1 MRTIPFDEIIIGSD
15 RQRREFDPKRLQELA
30 DSIESKGLLH
40 PVVLRIVEGS
50 DEGFEY
56 HLVAGE
62 RRCRAV
68 QLLDSKGKALRHD
81 GRPVPAGE
89 IPFTLLEELSEDLQV
104 EAEFE
109 ENVVRVDLTPV
120 ERALAIKKL
129 HDLRTKQKGG
139 YDASASQFLG
149 EQVGHTVRD
158 TAREVHGDKVGA
170 SGEQDIRDALLIAQ
184 HADDPEVAAAK
195 SQAEAVKIIRK
206 THEARQ
212 RKAKAEAFDPSKTP
226 HRLYHGNTYDPATT
240 RELQK
245 TFDIV
250 ITDPPYGIDIDKTTG
265 HEYEDSDEVFAQVI
279 EKLPGVLDSVT
290 KDQAHIYVF
299 CDYMR
304 FNELFA
310 AFELQGFEC
319 WRRPLIWDKGN
330 VGSFGNIEYG
340 FRKTY
345 ECILF
350 ANKGKKRMQI
360 GGPEVLNFAPVAKPS
375 HPAEKPVELLVELL
389 RRSASTGDFVLD
401 CYAGS
406 GAIFEAASKATCIA
420 YGIELDPKFHAVAT
434 NRLQLLTGQITSS
447 EVEVKLDDL
456 I

>member
-1 MRTIPFDEIIIGSD
+1 MRTIPIDQIIIGPD
-15 RQRREFDPKRLQELA
+15 RQRREFDQKRLQELA

-40 PVVLRIVEGS
+40 PVVLRIVDMGEEL
-50 DEGFEY
+50 DEY

-62 RRCRAV
+62 RRCRA
-68 QLLDSKGKALRHD
+68 LFILDEKDKPVRHD
-81 GRPVPAGE
+81 GLLVPKGE
-89 IPFTLLEELSEDLQV
+89 IPFTLLEDLSEDLQV

-109 ENVVRVDLTPV
+109 ENVVRVDLTPI

-129 HDLRTKQKGG
+129 HDLRTKQKGS

-206 THEARQ
+206 TAEARQ
-212 RKAKAEAFDPSKTP
+212 RKQKAASFDASKTP
-226 HRLYHGNTYDPATT
+226 HRLFLGDTYDVNVTKDL
-240 RELQK
+240 RK
-245 TFDIV
+245 SVDII

-279 EKLPGVLDSVT
+279 EKLPGVCDSVT
-290 KDQAHIYVF
+290 RDQAHIYVF
-299 CDYMR
+299 CDYAR

-360 GGPEVLNFAPVAKPS
+360 GGPEVLNFAPVTKPS
-375 HPAEKPVELLVELL
+375 HPAEKPVDLLVELL
-389 RRSASTGDFVLD
+389 RRSASTGDTILD

-406 GAIFEAASKATCIA
+406 GAIFEAASKATCVA